1 MSVEKMNAYK
11 EQKSHRKEN
20 LAREKR
26 RKKTERVVWYA
37 VGAAVLVAI
46 CAAIGLT
53 GWNSYKRY
61 QDSLPNYDVTS
72 QVISDFSGV
81 LDVDEEAD
89 ADIDEAGEAGAEEAG
104 EEPAEAV
111 TEAAAETA
119 AAETAAEE
127 AETAAAET
135 QAE

>member
-11 EQKSHRKEN
+11 EQKLHRKEN
-20 LAREKR
+20 LAKEKR
-26 RKKTERVVWYA
+26 RKKTERAIWYA

-53 GWNSYKRY
+53 GYNSYRRY

-72 QVISDFSGV
+72 QVISDIAGV
-81 LDVDEEAD
+81 LDVDEED
-89 ADIDEAGEAGAEEAG
+89 VDMDEAGEAEAAEAG
-104 EEPAEAV
+104 EEAAEAV
-111 TEAAAETA
+111 TEAAVEDA
-119 AAETAAEE
+119 AGE